1 MTTVTLKTW
10 EWSCV
15 LVALDYAS
23 YGFITDQTAKA
34 TVVQDAAAIRR
45 IIWHC
50 QPSEEVPIRM
60 EPTSLA
66 LIHWVLQH
74 RMQTFPQHPQLG
86 RIAASM
92 QAQIDR
98 ATSGQ

>member
-1 MTTVTLKTW
+1 MTTVTLKTS

-23 YGFITDQTAKA
+23 YEVITDQTAKA

-45 IIWHC
+45 IIQHH
-50 QPSEEVPIRM
+50 QPGEEVPIRM

-74 RMQTFPQHPQLG
+74 RMQTYPQHPQLG
-86 RIAASM
+86 RIVAAM
-92 QAQIDR
+92 QTQIDR
-98 ATSGQ
+98 AASGQ